1 MSDSAPDNPPAPK
14 SEMLLY
20 VSEDGHTRIDCRFEG
35 ESLWLSQALI
45 AELYG
50 KDIRT
55 ISEHLTNLYND
66 GEIDPAA
73 TIRKFRIVRLE
84 GTREVARVIEH
95 YSLEAIIAVGFR
107 VRSARGAQFRAW
119 ANTRLREY
127 LVKGFVL
134 DDERL
139 KRPRGRD
146 ALIPDY
152 FDELLER
159 IRDIR
164 ASEARVYTRVRDIL
178 ALAADYEVA
187 SKATTK
193 FFQVIQNKL
202 HFAATQKTAAEIVA
216 TRADHSQP
224 NMGLTS
230 WKNAPEGP
238 VHKSD
243 VVTAKNYLG
252 KNEIDELNRIVT
264 MWLDF
269 AEDQAKRRR
278 QIQMDDWT
286 KKLDDFLAFNERDV
300 LQGAGSISHA
310 DAKALAEAE
319 YEQHAEE
326 RRKLAEAEGERDRI
340 AALEA
345 QVKTLTKE

>member
-1 MSDSAPDNPPAPK
+1 
-14 SEMLLY
+14 MLLY
-20 VSEDGHTRIDCRFEG
+20 VSEDGHTRVDCRFEG
-35 ESLWLSQALI
+35 ETLWLSQALI

-50 KDIRT
+50 KDVRT
-55 ISEHLTNLYND
+55 ISEHLTNLYEE
-66 GEIDPAA
+66 GEIDPGA
-73 TIRKFRIVRLE
+73 TIRKFRIVRVE
-84 GTREVARVIEH
+84 GAREVARVIEH

-107 VRSARGAQFRAW
+107 VRSTRGTQFRAW
-119 ANTRLREY
+119 ANTQLQEY
-127 LVKGFVL
+127 LVKGFVM
-134 DDERL
+134 DDARL
-139 KRPRGRD
+139 KRPQNAD

-164 ASEARVYTRVRDIL
+164 ASEARVYMRVRDIL
-178 ALAADYEVA
+178 ALAADYEAA
-187 SKATTK
+187 SKATPK

-202 HFAATQKTAAEIVA
+202 HYAATQSTAAEIVA

-238 VHKSD
+238 VRKAD
-243 VVTAKNYLG
+243 VATAKNYLG
-252 KNEIDELNRIVT
+252 KDEIDELNRIVT

-278 QIQMDDWT
+278 QIQMDDWA
-286 KKLDDFLAFNERDV
+286 KKLDDVLVFNERDV
-300 LQGAGSISHA
+300 LQGAGSISHVE
-310 DAKALAEAE
+310 AKALAERE
-319 YEQHAEE
+319 YEQYARE

-345 QVKTLTKE
+345 QVKTLPEK